1 MTFAK
6 TRRHRSGVCCGE
18 RVTSGG
24 AHIRS
29 KHMCVTTK
37 FGALPYSKGQYER
50 YRFNTVAVRHE
61 RHTAANGRLRIC
73 AGLLPAPTIGCPD
86 WAYRDNLLTTPAER
100 IGLSGPA
107 AVGRRSA
114 QRART
119 SIALNVAQH
128 SARSHERHSG
138 GLFPNQ
144 LKSTLSRV
152 RGPCGDMCRW
162 PPPVI
167 FPGAQSEKSTHR
179 AHSARHSTDSI
190 DSSVVALTCP
200 DMS

>member
-1 MTFAK
+1 M
-6 TRRHRSGVCCGE
+6 RHHQYWGTAPLE
-18 RVTSGG
+18 RTV
-24 AHIRS
+24 
-29 KHMCVTTK
+29 
-37 FGALPYSKGQYER
+37 QR
-50 YRFNTVAVRHE
+50 YRFITAAE
-61 RHTAANGRLRIC
+61 RHRRQTAENGRLRIC

-167 FPGAQSEKSTHR
+167 FPGAQSERDTGR
-179 AHSARHSTDSI
+179 AALGTPLTAPTPQSLPRL
-190 DSSVVALTCP
+190 ALTCRSSSARP
-200 DMS
+200 LLVSDVACPSGPPPSFRSSSTCTQ